1 MQQSEMHYLPLSPG
15 YFSLLVGAFEIL
27 LLLIQFGSLRYA
39 RQRGRSDR
47 VIICQCPLLAPWRT
61 WTSAPHMSAFGGKA
75 DMTFCGANVR

>member
-47 VIICQCPLLAPWRT
+47 VIICRCPLLALSGHFFAARQCPL
-61 WTSAPHMSAFGGKA
+61 SGG
-75 DMTFCGANVR
+75 